1 MGVADDHLFSFRS
14 VRAVKENNCQE
25 PGEEMSVEFQ
35 IFREYPGWKWR
46 KCDMQINGLVHLTQ
60 LERCNAQTTL
70 VGSNQLET
78 RTRL

>member
-1 MGVADDHLFSFRS
+1 
-14 VRAVKENNCQE
+14 
-25 PGEEMSVEFQ
+25 MSVEFH